1 MSSQDQKPPIDISV
15 TVDPKNMEALLKQIE
30 EERERRKEAEKKLEG
45 KTTELEE
52 KTTELEDLKGKAT
65 VIAEKMFQ
73 RKKEALGC
81 YDELVTTPEQL
92 EFWERGHGK
101 PVKSSPSGTVPLS
114 DAQRGINSQGYDSYE
129 ELVADLREKAKST
142 DQRVSQEA
150 EAVLNELWKK
160 SVEGL
165 KSDEFKGV
173 PEYIEKRSLKEV
185 LNEQFRRKKV
195 NK

>member
-1 MSSQDQKPPIDISV
+1 MSGQDQKPIDINV

-30 EERERRKEAEKKLEG
+30 EEREKRKQVEEQLER
-45 KTTELEE
+45 E
-52 KTTELEDLKGKAT
+52 KTEKEDLKSKLT
-65 VIAEKMFQ
+65 VIAEKAFQ
-73 RKKEALGC
+73 KRKESIGC
-81 YDELVTTPEQL
+81 YDESIDSPEKL
-92 EFWERGHGK
+92 EVWERAKGIPKK
-101 PVKSSPSGTVPLS
+101 PEPSGTVPLS
-114 DAQRGINSQGYDSYE
+114 DRQRGINSQGYDSYE
-129 ELVADLREKAKST
+129 DMIQDLREKAKSSNP
-142 DQRVSQEA
+142 QESQEA
-150 EAVLNELWKK
+150 QAVLNELWKK